1 MWGKGLQNISTSFDG
16 LDPGSR
22 LRIRIF
28 AFKLLIII
36 PVSVA
41 LATHLG
47 HPLLG
52 TLSFFCFSHSF
63 FAGAAAWFRGQKHG
77 AGMLTAWDE
86 MAAFLAIGIAL
97 RVVGAIMA

>member
-1 MWGKGLQNISTSFDG
+1 MWGKGLKNISTSFDG
-16 LDPGSR
+16 LDPGLR

-52 TLSFFCFSHSF
+52 TLSFFCFWHGF

-86 MAAFLAIGIAL
+86 MAAFLAVGIAL

>member
-1 MWGKGLQNISTSFDG
+1 MWEKCLGSIATSFDG
-16 LDPGSR
+16 LDRGSR

-47 HPLLG
+47 HPLLA
-52 TLSFFCFSHSF
+52 TLSFFCFWHSF
-63 FAGAAAWFRGQKHG
+63 FAGAAAWFRDQRHG
-77 AGMLTAWDE
+77 AAMLTAWDE
-86 MAAFLAIGIAL
+86 MAAFLAIGVL
-97 RVVGAIMA
+97 MRVLDAIMV

>member
-1 MWGKGLQNISTSFDG
+1 MWEKCLGSIATSFDG

-52 TLSFFCFSHSF
+52 TLSFFCFWHSF
-63 FAGAAAWFRGQKHG
+63 FAGAAAWFRDQRHG
-77 AGMLTAWDE
+77 AAMLTAWDE

>member
-1 MWGKGLQNISTSFDG
+1 MWGKGLENISTSFDG

-47 HPLLG
+47 HPLLE
-52 TLSFFCFSHSF
+52 TLSFFCFWHSF
-63 FAGAAAWFRGQKHG
+63 FAGAAAWFRGQKYG

-86 MAAFLAIGIAL
+86 MAAFLAVGIAL

>member
-1 MWGKGLQNISTSFDG
+1 MWGKGLENISTSFDG

-52 TLSFFCFSHSF
+52 TLSFFCFWHSF

>member
-1 MWGKGLQNISTSFDG
+1 MRRRVEKRSARLCDHVEENVSEAVATSFDG

-41 LATHLG
+41 LAMHLG

-52 TLSFFCFSHSF
+52 TLAFFCFWHSF
-63 FAGAAAWFRGQKHG
+63 LPEQRRGFAIK
-77 AGMLTAWDE
+77 GM
-86 MAAFLAIGIAL
+86 AL
-97 RVVGAIMA
+97 RC